1 MAWRR
6 RRSRGGLNPVATDDV
21 EDDGD
26 SAKDGGGHRVCER
39 REAAPAHLSSMP
51 SSTLGQQQVSRCK
64 RGAVKEMGG
73 GMYVGPTV
81 GQ

>member
-26 SAKDGGGHRVCER
+26 SAKDGGGHRAVEGYILAGMAKIWL
-39 REAAPAHLSSMP
+39 RESF
-51 SSTLGQQQVSRCK
+51 GE
-64 RGAVKEMGG
+64 AVGDALMLCSAIYIGN
-73 GMYVGPTV
+73 
-81 GQ
+81 